1 MSQMPLRMDELSGQ
15 TCGWV
20 SCPRPDPGAR
30 LRLFCLPPAGGGA
43 LLFRSWPGRL
53 PGVEVCLVHL
63 PGRDARRQERPST
76 HWEPLVQALAAGLE
90 PWLERPFAFFGH
102 SMGALLAF
110 ELARRLRR
118 AGRRMPE
125 ALVASGKNAP
135 SRPWNLPRLSRL
147 SDEALALWLRR
158 LGGTPGEVLE
168 DPDLRRAILPLVRA
182 DMAVCESYAYR
193 SEAPLPCALAAFAGL
208 QDPHTDPQGLE
219 AWRDECARGFAVH
232 SFAGDHFFLRSAE
245 GEVLGV
251 LARELAQTLEP
262 EVPAHDLQKESSCT
276 QTRRFTL
283 ANWTGVPSTAG
294 GAS

>member
-1 MSQMPLRMDELSGQ
+1 MNAMN
-15 TCGWV
+15 GWI

-43 LLFRSWPGRL
+43 LLFRSWPGGL

-63 PGRDARRQERPST
+63 PGREARRQETPFT
-76 HWEPLVQALAAGLE
+76 HWEPLVQALVTALE
-90 PWLERPFAFFGH
+90 PWLDRPFAFFGH
-102 SMGALLAF
+102 SMGALLGF

-125 ALVASGKNAP
+125 ALVASGRNAP
-135 SRPWNLPRLSRL
+135 ARPWSLPRLSRL
-147 SDEALALWLRR
+147 SDDALSLWLRR
-158 LGGTPGEVLE
+158 LGGTPREVLE
-168 DPDLRRAILPLVRA
+168 DPDLRAAIFPVVRA
-182 DMAVCESYAYR
+182 DMAVCESYAYE

-208 QDPHTDPQGLE
+208 QDPHTDPQGMD
-219 AWRDECARGFAVH
+219 AWRDEGARGFAAH

-251 LARELAQTLEP
+251 LARELAQTTEP
-262 EVPAHDLQKESSCT
+262 AVPARNLEKEPSSCMP
-276 QTRRFTL
+276 TRRFTF
-283 ANWTGVPSTAG
+283 ASWRGAPSPAG